1 MQMHRRTAQPSGAAA
16 PEEADTRRR
25 ACIHFLRLFFRWQF
39 RWQHKTTLWPGG
51 GKRPVSPYEPLCAIF
66 LRKASVYPL
75 SPAKAN
81 VGQRAG
87 GQILP
92 RLPLYRHQHEGAGAD
107 GPGDFPV
114 AAGRDPPEKRPVTSL
129 SISKQAK
136 TRREQGVSLR
146 FPDFLY
152 KETHRQGRWI
162 CL

>member
-1 MQMHRRTAQPSGAAA
+1 MQMHRRTAQPSGAAT

-39 RWQHKTTLWPGG
+39 RWQHKTTLWPGEESALF
-51 GKRPVSPYEPLCAIF
+51 RRMSRCVRSFSERRVCTRFHPQ
-66 LRKASVYPL
+66 
-75 SPAKAN
+75 KAN

-152 KETHRQGRWI
+152 KETHRQGRWV